1 VVSFR
6 EALRFWVKLGFIS
19 FGGPAGQIAIMHREI
34 VERRRWI
41 REEQFLRALNFA
53 MILPGPEATQL
64 AIYVGW
70 LMHGTVGG
78 VLAGSLFIIPSFFVL
93 LVLSWLVAA
102 HAQVPAV
109 AGILYGVQP
118 VVIAIVAEAV
128 IRIGRRTLRHAVL
141 ALFAAAAFV
150 AIYFFAVPF
159 PLIVA
164 AAAGAGALLARA
176 LPEVFTPCGQA
187 SDVAA
192 PTVQG
197 ARVEGAAVVGTAASR
212 PGYPPIGRAVRIA
225 ALFATLWAVP
235 VGALWLWRG
244 GGDVLVKEALFFTEA
259 AFVTFGGAYA
269 VLAYIA
275 HVAVSSYAWLGAAQM
290 IQGLALAEST
300 PGPLIMVTEYV
311 GFLGGWNH
319 ARGMSPLA
327 GGVLGA
333 LVTTYVTFL
342 FCFMFIFIG
351 APYVEALA
359 GNRRIQA
366 ALVGVTSAVVGVIL
380 NLAVFFGT
388 RILFPEGGGLDVF
401 ALLLALA
408 AFVVLLRFRVP
419 IQYMVAAGA
428 LLGMGSR
435 LFGP

>member
-1 VVSFR
+1 
-6 EALRFWVKLGFIS
+6 
-19 FGGPAGQIAIMHREI
+19 
-34 VERRRWI
+34 
-41 REEQFLRALNFA
+41 
-53 MILPGPEATQL
+53 
-64 AIYVGW
+64 
-70 LMHGTVGG
+70 
-78 VLAGSLFIIPSFFVL
+78 
-93 LVLSWLVAA
+93 
-102 HAQVPAV
+102 
-109 AGILYGVQP
+109 
-118 VVIAIVAEAV
+118 
-128 IRIGRRTLRHAVL
+128 
-141 ALFAAAAFV
+141 
-150 AIYFFAVPF
+150 
-159 PLIVA
+159 
-164 AAAGAGALLARA
+164 
-176 LPEVFTPCGQA
+176 
-187 SDVAA
+187 
-192 PTVQG
+192 
-197 ARVEGAAVVGTAASR
+197 
-212 PGYPPIGRAVRIA
+212 VRIA

-269 VLAYIA
+269 VLSYIA
-275 HVAVSSYAWLGAAQM
+275 HVAVSSYGWLSAAQM

-327 GGVLGA
+327 SGVLGA

-388 RILFPEGGGLDVF
+388 RVLFPEGRGLDAF
-401 ALLLALA
+401 ALALA
-408 AFVVLLRFRVP
+408 LGAFIVLLRFRVP
-419 IQYMVAAGA
+419 IQYLVIAGA
-428 LLGMGSR
+428 LLGMSSR
-435 LFGP
+435 LLGR

>member
-1 VVSFR
+1 
-6 EALRFWVKLGFIS
+6 
-19 FGGPAGQIAIMHREI
+19 
-34 VERRRWI
+34 
-41 REEQFLRALNFA
+41 
-53 MILPGPEATQL
+53 
-64 AIYVGW
+64 
-70 LMHGTVGG
+70 
-78 VLAGSLFIIPSFFVL
+78 
-93 LVLSWLVAA
+93 
-102 HAQVPAV
+102 
-109 AGILYGVQP
+109 
-118 VVIAIVAEAV
+118 
-128 IRIGRRTLRHAVL
+128 
-141 ALFAAAAFV
+141 
-150 AIYFFAVPF
+150 
-159 PLIVA
+159 
-164 AAAGAGALLARA
+164 
-176 LPEVFTPCGQA
+176 
-187 SDVAA
+187 
-192 PTVQG
+192 
-197 ARVEGAAVVGTAASR
+197 
-212 PGYPPIGRAVRIA
+212 VRIA

-244 GGDVLVKEALFFTEA
+244 GGDVAVREALFFTEA

-275 HVAVSSYAWLGAAQM
+275 HVAVSSYAWLSAAQM

-300 PGPLIMVTEYV
+300 PGPLIMVTEFV

-319 ARGMSPLA
+319 TRGMSPLA

-366 ALVGVTSAVVGVIL
+366 ALVAVTSAIVGVIL

-419 IQYMVAAGA
+419 IQYVVAAGA
-428 LLGMGSR
+428 LVGMGSR
-435 LFGP
+435 LLGR